1 MKNKKTA
8 TDEAVNVKVE
18 KSPSRENG
26 ARKNL
31 LIDILV
37 RLFTIVI
44 AFFIWL
50 YVANSTNVTTEKEF
64 ELVKI
69 ERLNTSSIEENN
81 LVVESMSYDTV
92 NLTLTGT
99 RNDFRTLN
107 ASDVR
112 AYIDLS
118 DISEPGEYVR
128 EIKVNVP
135 AGFAATLNSESVSVY
150 VDKASTKT
158 FEVNNTNINY
168 ESWSLGADCEFNTEL
183 SSVNINYVVVEG
195 KTLDLE
201 KVMGVRIKTNALGV
215 LVGDVSSVGYA
226 EAYDENGDA
235 VNGEI
240 KYKYY
245 SGGELDEEG
254 NIVGG
259 DNVTGLIVTVKLIK
273 TKEVP
278 LTVKTEYGYISDIKV
293 SPSTVI
299 IKGAYTA
306 VDSVRE
312 ICVGTINEKHI
323 ITDKEEYKTVFE
335 DVLPPEGISSVLLPG
350 GEEVKDNKI
359 SAEVTLKLG
368 KLYTLTVPKT
378 AVTVVGGNSENYQI
392 KNIALYVNVRLTGED
407 ESVYNLLQ
415 QNLNN
420 ALGGLSVVADVKDVA
435 MDGGRATVPVS
446 LVFDSTFEGKL
457 YAVTDES
464 SPYTIVVYSNNNG
477 E

>member
-168 ESWSLGADCEFNTEL
+168 ESWSLGAD
-183 SSVNINYVVVEG
+183 
-195 KTLDLE
+195 
-201 KVMGVRIKTNALGV
+201 
-215 LVGDVSSVGYA
+215 
-226 EAYDENGDA
+226 
-235 VNGEI
+235 
-240 KYKYY
+240 
-245 SGGELDEEG
+245 
-254 NIVGG
+254 
-259 DNVTGLIVTVKLIK
+259 
-273 TKEVP
+273 
-278 LTVKTEYGYISDIKV
+278 
-293 SPSTVI
+293 
-299 IKGAYTA
+299 
-306 VDSVRE
+306 
-312 ICVGTINEKHI
+312 
-323 ITDKEEYKTVFE
+323 
-335 DVLPPEGISSVLLPG
+335 
-350 GEEVKDNKI
+350 
-359 SAEVTLKLG
+359 
-368 KLYTLTVPKT
+368 
-378 AVTVVGGNSENYQI
+378 
-392 KNIALYVNVRLTGED
+392 
-407 ESVYNLLQ
+407 
-415 QNLNN
+415 
-420 ALGGLSVVADVKDVA
+420 
-435 MDGGRATVPVS
+435 
-446 LVFDSTFEGKL
+446 
-457 YAVTDES
+457 
-464 SPYTIVVYSNNNG
+464 
-477 E
+477 